1 MPDKFSKNEIQ
12 NILDEHGLVAVPI
25 EATEKMLNAG
35 IQAGAGNM
43 QQTESI
49 YASML
54 LALEKKVDTET
65 KGVGKLE
72 RKRKTLTNKFSI
84 TASWKQ
90 RNTINL

>member
-54 LALEKKVDTET
+54 LAWEKKVDTET